1 MGRDMPRDRFD
12 REINYLRISL
22 TDHCNLRC
30 VYCMPLRGLAF
41 VPGDEVLTAGEIEQV
56 VRAAAQVGFNKIR
69 LTGGEPLLRTDVVEI
84 VERLHRI
91 EGITDVGMTTNAIL
105 LPDLAKPLF
114 DAGLSRIN
122 IHVDTL
128 DPARLKRVM
137 RFGTFE
143 QIWAGIEA
151 AEAAGF
157 APIKLNSVVV
167 RDYNEEDVV
176 QLARLAMEREWHVRF
191 IELMPL
197 GGGECARL
205 SLSQYV
211 PNPETK
217 ARIETELGPLL
228 EIPPTSPSDESRN
241 FRFEK
246 AVGVVGF
253 ISPVSDPYCGTCNR
267 MRLTADGKF
276 HLCLLADDE
285 VDLKPALRNGG
296 GEHTITDL
304 LAQAIAQKPT
314 GHRLDEGVSTQRRA
328 MFQIGG

>member
-1 MGRDMPRDRFD
+1 MPQDSFG

-30 VYCMPLRGLAF
+30 VYCMPLRGLTF
-41 VPGDEVLTAGEIEQV
+41 VPGDEVLTASEIEQV
-56 VRAAAQVGFNKIR
+56 AKAAAKVGFNKIR
-69 LTGGEPLLRTDVVEI
+69 LTGGEPLLRKDAVEI
-84 VERLHRI
+84 VDRLQKI
-91 EGITDVGMTTNAIL
+91 EGITDLGMTTNAIL
-105 LPDLAKPLF
+105 LPDLAQPLF
-114 DAGLSRIN
+114 DAGLRRIN
-122 IHVDTL
+122 IHIDTL

-143 QIWAGIEA
+143 QIWSGIEA
-151 AEAAGF
+151 ADEAGF

-176 QLARLAMEREWHVRF
+176 DLARLALERNWHVRF

-217 ARIETELGPLL
+217 ERIETELGQLR

-241 FRFEK
+241 FRFGQG
-246 AVGVVGF
+246 AGVVGF

-276 HLCLLADDE
+276 HLCLLNDHE

-296 GEHTITDL
+296 GGKAIGDL
-304 LAQAIAQKPT
+304 LAQAVAQKPT